1 MTGWHEVKSIA
12 RNAASSYGTRLLRGL
27 SVALITPYLFR
38 RLGTGGF
45 GTWGV
50 MLTVT
55 AVFNLLEYGVSAGI
69 TKFVAQFH
77 ARGERREVEDT
88 LSAAVLA
95 MGIVGLLAALIS
107 VAIGVFAAGVAA
119 PEERDAFETGMLVLG
134 VATLLYF
141 PTVAYAATLT
151 GYQRYEMFNV
161 CQAII
166 IIAFAAG
173 TVAAIETDSGIEG
186 LAAAYGAS
194 LIAGGISYVLVLH
207 RVDPGLSLWPRRP
220 SRAGLHL
227 VGGFGSFALLA
238 DSMVFIGQRMDTI
251 VIAAVRNASTAA
263 PFAAAIRLAGGIQSL
278 TFPFI
283 TLLMPMTS
291 DLHAR
296 GEHQEVIKRFT
307 IATRIAFQ
315 LTFPTAVAFSL
326 FSTDI
331 VDVWLG
337 PKAPDVTAAIIS
349 TLMVV
354 QILTMSAYPA
364 EKVLVGIGRVRV
376 VAMLAVLEGA
386 SNIGI
391 SIALVSAYGAIGAA
405 IGTLVTSGVLAPIKF
420 PLACRAT
427 GSRTSQFLRA
437 SILPATIGSLPA
449 IGVMLG
455 IWALLP
461 SGGVRLAVGLVLGL
475 ATGVAVAAAQIGPRR
490 TLDTLRTMRTT
501 AATGTP

>member
-1 MTGWHEVKSIA
+1 MTGWHELKSIA

-38 RLGTGGF
+38 RLGTAGF
-45 GTWGV
+45 GTWSV
-50 MLTVT
+50 MVTVT

-77 ARGERREVEDT
+77 GRGERRKVEET
-88 LSAAVLA
+88 LSAAVVV
-95 MGIVGLLAALIS
+95 MGIAGLLAALIS
-107 VAIGVFAAGVAA
+107 VAVGVFASGVAA
-119 PEERDAFETGMLVLG
+119 PEERDAFETGMLILG

-166 IIAFAAG
+166 IVTFAAG
-173 TVAAIETDSGIEG
+173 SVVAIESGAGIEG
-186 LAAAYGAS
+186 LAVAYGVS
-194 LIAGGISYVLVLH
+194 LVAGGISYVLVLR
-207 RVDPGLSLWPRRP
+207 RVDPELSLWPRRP
-220 SRAGLHL
+220 IREAMNH
-227 VGGFGSFALLA
+227 VGGFGSLALLA

-251 VIAAVRNASTAA
+251 VIAAVRNAATAA

-315 LTFPTAVAFSL
+315 LTFPTAIAFSL

-337 PKAPDVTAAIIS
+337 PEAPHVTAAIIS

-376 VAMLAVLEGA
+376 VAILAVLEGVA
-386 SNIGI
+386 NVGI

-420 PLACRAT
+420 PLACHAT
-427 GSRTSQFLRA
+427 GASTARFLRA

-455 IWALLP
+455 VWALLP
-461 SGGVRLAVGLVLGL
+461 SGGVRLALGLLLGL

>member
-1 MTGWHEVKSIA
+1 MTGWHELKSIA

-38 RLGTGGF
+38 RLGTSGF

-69 TKFVAQFH
+69 TKFVAQFR
-77 ARGERREVEDT
+77 ARGEQRALEDT
-88 LSAAVLA
+88 LSAAVLVMA
-95 MGIVGLLAALIS
+95 AVGLLAGLIS
-107 VAIGVFAAGVAA
+107 VAIGVFAAGIAA
-119 PEERDAFETGMLVLG
+119 PDERDAFETGMLLLG
-134 VATLLYF
+134 AATLLYF

-151 GYQRYEMFNV
+151 GYQRYEMFNA

-166 IIAFAAG
+166 IVIFAAG
-173 TVAAIETDSGIEG
+173 TVAAIESGSGIEG
-186 LAAAYGAS
+186 LAVAYGAS
-194 LIAGGISYVLVLH
+194 LIAGGISYLLVLH
-207 RVDPGLSLWPRRP
+207 RVDPGLSLLPRRP
-220 SRAGLHL
+220 SREALQR
-227 VGGFGSFALLA
+227 VSGFGSFTLLA

-251 VIAAVRNASTAA
+251 VIAAVRNATTAA

-296 GEHQEVIKRFT
+296 GEHEEVIRRFT
-307 IATRIAFQ
+307 VATRIAFQ

-331 VDVWLG
+331 ADVWLG
-337 PKAPDVTAAIIS
+337 SGAPDVTAAIIS
-349 TLMVV
+349 VLMVV

-376 VAMLAVLEGA
+376 VAMLAVLEGV
-386 SNIGI
+386 SNVGI

-427 GSRTSQFLRA
+427 GSSTAQFLRA
-437 SILPATIGSLPA
+437 SILPATLGSLPA

-455 IWALLP
+455 VWVLLP
-461 SGGVRLAVGLVLGL
+461 SGAVRLAVGLILGL
-475 ATGVAVAAAQIGPRR
+475 AAGVAVAAAQIGPRR

>member
-1 MTGWHEVKSIA
+1 MTGWHELKSIA

-38 RLGTGGF
+38 RLGTSGF
-45 GTWGV
+45 GTWSV
-50 MLTVT
+50 MVTVT

-77 ARGERREVEDT
+77 ARGERRELEDT
-88 LSAAVLA
+88 LSGAVLV
-95 MGIVGLLAALIS
+95 MGIVGLLAGLIS
-107 VAIGVFAAGVAA
+107 VAIGVFASGLAA
-119 PEERDAFETGMLVLG
+119 PDERDAFETGMLVLG
-134 VATLLYF
+134 AATLLYF

-151 GYQRYEMFNV
+151 GYQRYDMFNI

-166 IIAFAAG
+166 IVTFAAG

-186 LAAAYGAS
+186 LAAAYGLS

-207 RVDPGLSLWPRRP
+207 RIDPKLSLWPRRP
-220 SRAGLHL
+220 SRGALQR

-251 VIAAVRNASTAA
+251 VIAAVRSASTAA

-283 TLLMPMTS
+283 TLLMPMAS

-296 GEHQEVIKRFT
+296 GEHQEVIRRFT
-307 IATRIAFQ
+307 IATRVAFQ
-315 LTFPTAVAFSL
+315 LTFPTAIAFSL

-331 VDVWLG
+331 TDVWLG
-337 PKAPDVTAAIIS
+337 SEAPDVTAAIIS
-349 TLMVV
+349 VLMLV

-376 VAMLAVLEGA
+376 VAMLAVLEGV

-420 PLACRAT
+420 PLACHAT
-427 GSRTSQFLRA
+427 GAGTLQFLRK

-455 IWALLP
+455 VWAVLP
-461 SGGVRLAVGLVLGL
+461 SGAVRLAAGLTLGL
-475 ATGVAVAAAQIGPRR
+475 AAGVAVAAAQIGPRR

>member
-1 MTGWHEVKSIA
+1 MTGWHELKSIA

-50 MLTVT
+50 MVTVT
-55 AVFNLLEYGVSAGI
+55 AVFNLLEYGASAGI

-77 ARGERREVEDT
+77 ARGERRELEDT
-88 LSAAVLA
+88 LSAAVLM
-95 MGIVGLLAALIS
+95 MGLVGLLAGLIS
-107 VAIGVFAAGVAA
+107 VVIGLFADGLAA
-119 PEERDAFETGMLVLG
+119 PAERNAFQTGMLVLG
-134 VATLLYF
+134 AATVLYF
-141 PTVAYAATLT
+141 PTVAYAAALT
-151 GYQRYEMFNV
+151 GYQRYEMFNA

-166 IIAFAAG
+166 IITFAVG
-173 TVAAIETDSGIEG
+173 SVAAIESGAGIEG
-186 LAAAYGAS
+186 LAVAYGVS
-194 LIAGGISYVLVLH
+194 LIAGGISYVLILH
-207 RVDPGLSLWPRRP
+207 RADPKLSLRPHRASRR
-220 SRAGLHL
+220 ALHR
-227 VGGFGSFALLA
+227 VGGFGSYALLA
-238 DSMVFIGQRMDTI
+238 DSMVFIGQRMDTV
-251 VIAAVRNASTAA
+251 VIAAVRSAATAA
-263 PFAAAIRLAGGIQSL
+263 PFAAAIRLAGAVQSL
-278 TFPFI
+278 TFPFV
-283 TLLMPMTS
+283 TLLMPMAS

-296 GEHQEVIKRFT
+296 GEHAEVSRRFT

-331 VDVWLG
+331 TDVWLG
-337 PKAPDVTAAIIS
+337 PEAPEVTAAIIS
-349 TLMVV
+349 ILMAV

-376 VAMLAVLEGA
+376 VAMLAVLEGC
-386 SNIGI
+386 SNIGL
-391 SIALVSAYGAIGAA
+391 SIALVSAYGAVGAA
-405 IGTLVTSGVLAPIKF
+405 LGTLFTSGVLAPIKF

-427 GSRTSQFLRA
+427 GTPTAQFLRK

-455 IWALLP
+455 VWALLP
-461 SGGVRLAVGLVLGL
+461 SGAVRLAVGLVLGL
-475 ATGVAVAAAQIGPRR
+475 AAGVATAAMQIGPRR

>member
-1 MTGWHEVKSIA
+1 MTGWHELKSIA

-50 MLTVT
+50 MVTVT
-55 AVFNLLEYGVSAGI
+55 AVFNLLEYGASAGI

-77 ARGERREVEDT
+77 ARRERRELEDT
-88 LSAAVLA
+88 LSAAVLV
-95 MGIVGLLAALIS
+95 MGLVGLLAGLIS
-107 VAIGVFAAGVAA
+107 VAIGLFAEGLAA
-119 PEERDAFETGMLVLG
+119 PAERDAFQTGMLVLG
-134 VATLLYF
+134 AATVLYF
-141 PTVAYAATLT
+141 PTVAYAAALT
-151 GYQRYEMFNV
+151 GYQRYEMFNA

-166 IIAFAAG
+166 ILTFAVG
-173 TVAAIETDSGIEG
+173 SVAAIESGAGIEG
-186 LAAAYGAS
+186 LAAAYGVS
-194 LIAGGISYVLVLH
+194 LIAGGISYVVVLH
-207 RVDPGLSLWPRRP
+207 RVDPKLSLRPRRA
-220 SRAGLHL
+220 SRRSLHR

-238 DSMVFIGQRMDTI
+238 DSMVFIGQRMDTV
-251 VIAAVRNASTAA
+251 VIAAVRNAATAA
-263 PFAAAIRLAGGIQSL
+263 PFAAAIRLAGGVQSL

-296 GEHQEVIKRFT
+296 EEHAEVIRRFT
-307 IATRIAFQ
+307 IATRVAFQ
-315 LTFPTAVAFSL
+315 LTLPTAVAFSL

-331 VDVWLG
+331 ADVWLG
-337 PKAPDVTAAIIS
+337 SEAPDVTAAIIS
-349 TLMVV
+349 ILMAV

-376 VAMLAVLEGA
+376 VAILAVVEGC

-405 IGTLVTSGVLAPIKF
+405 LGTLATSGVLAPIKF

-427 GSRTSQFLRA
+427 GTSTAHFLRE
-437 SILPATIGSLPA
+437 SIIRATIGSLPA

-455 IWALLP
+455 VWVLLP
-461 SGGVRLAVGLVLGL
+461 SGAVRLAVGLTLGL
-475 ATGVAVAAAQIGPRR
+475 AAGVAIAAVQIGPRR